1 MKKIKLK
8 RFFRSFFPM
17 NSYLYCLFQNLDTG
31 AYELVSR
38 SGYVFLTVPRL
49 PCLTD
54 EEHKKLFL
62 EVVFC
67 LEKSSFADDGLVSSR
82 LCQLEKVQRWEA
94 GFSFEPSYF
103 DVSSFPIHEYSP
115 SDMIS

>member
-8 RFFRSFFPM
+8 RFFRSFFPI
-17 NSYLYCLFQNLDTG
+17 NSYLFCLFENLDTG
-31 AYELVSR
+31 AYEVVSR
-38 SGYVFLTVPRL
+38 SGYVLLTVPRL

-67 LEKSSFADDGLVSSR
+67 FALMSFNVVFIEQGGDWHMTLPLLFFMPDGSLWNSI
-82 LCQLEKVQRWEA
+82 
-94 GFSFEPSYF
+94 SFFLS
-103 DVSSFPIHEYSP
+103 
-115 SDMIS
+115 

>member
-54 EEHKKLFL
+54 EEH
-62 EVVFC
+62 
-67 LEKSSFADDGLVSSR
+67 
-82 LCQLEKVQRWEA
+82 
-94 GFSFEPSYF
+94 
-103 DVSSFPIHEYSP
+103 
-115 SDMIS
+115 